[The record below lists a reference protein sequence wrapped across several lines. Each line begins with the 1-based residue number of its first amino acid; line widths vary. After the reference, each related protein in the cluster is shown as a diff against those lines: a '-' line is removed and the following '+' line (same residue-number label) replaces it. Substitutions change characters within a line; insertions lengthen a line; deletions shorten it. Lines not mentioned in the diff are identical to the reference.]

1 MLSLPRIQI
10 LNLWTYK
17 NFSNITTSNSARL
30 ASRANVARLVTKA
43 PPPRFVVISLA
54 AARCRRAFILNTK
67 PRENL
72 KAYGKQFK

>member
-1 MLSLPRIQI
+1 M
-10 LNLWTYK
+10 
-17 NFSNITTSNSARL
+17 
-30 ASRANVARLVTKA
+30 RANVARLVTKA

-72 KAYGKQFK
+72 RTYDKQFT